1 LLLTQ
6 TPGPDRVLLLNAA
19 EKLRP
24 ALRDRAAEGER
35 LRRVPDRTIDDLVGS
50 KLLRI
55 CQPARFGGAEQTWD
69 ALIEMGL
76 ALGPGDASQAWVAVV
91 YAAMAQMTALFED
104 EAQHDVWD
112 KNPDAL
118 IAGSLVPC
126 GNRAEKVDG
135 GYRLSGKWQFAS
147 GVHHAGWTFV
157 GELADIGEGKREHLY
172 WLVSAADYRIDDD
185 WFTAGLAGTGSAA
198 VVLEDV
204 FVPAHRTLFNRD
216 VAIGQSPGTRVNRA
230 PLYRMPLF
238 GFAQQCLASV
248 PIGAACGMVDDFR
261 NHIRA
266 RSAKAPAST
275 AAVAAAGMELL
286 RSRLAESAGATR
298 AASLLLA
305 EGARAVARRLDA
317 GAALDESDAANSML
331 NSGYAVMLAKRAAIL
346 MFEASGGQ
354 GLFLASPMQRAF
366 RDVHAAAN
374 HASLGWD
381 RSALRYGQFA
391 LQG

>member
-1 LLLTQ
+1 MPSHRLD
-6 TPGPDRVLLLNAA
+6 PDQVRNLA

-55 CQPARFGGAEQTWD
+55 CQPARFGGGEQTWD
-69 ALIEMGL
+69 ALVEMGL
-76 ALGPGDASQAWVAVV
+76 ALGPGDGSQAWVVMV

-104 EAQHDVWD
+104 QAQHDVWD
-112 KNPDAL
+112 KDPDAI

-126 GNRAEKVDG
+126 GNRADKVDG

-147 GVHHAGWTFV
+147 GVHHAAWTIV
-157 GELADIGEGKREHLY
+157 GEMADIGEGRREHLY
-172 WLVSAADYRIDDD
+172 WLVPAAEYRIDDD
-185 WFTAGLAGTGSAA
+185 WHTAGLAGTGSAS
-198 VVLEDV
+198 VVLDQV
-204 FVPAHRTLFNRD
+204 FVPKHRALCNRD
-216 VAIGQSPGTRVNRA
+216 VSIGQSPGTRVNRG

-238 GFAQQCLASV
+238 GFAQQSLASV
-248 PIGAACGMVDDFR
+248 AIGVACGMVDDFR
-261 NHIRA
+261 NHILA
-266 RSAKAPAST
+266 RSAARPGAAP
-275 AAVAAAGMELL
+275 AAGMELL
-286 RSRLAESAGATR
+286 GSRLAESAAGTR
-298 AASLLLA
+298 AASLLLTDA
-305 EGARAVARRLDA
+305 ARNVMRRLDA
-317 GAALDESDAANSML
+317 GAALGESDAAHSL
-331 NSGYAVMLAKRAAIL
+331 RDSGYAVMLAKRAATL

-354 GLFLASPMQRAF
+354 GVFLASPMQRAF

-391 LQG
+391 LRG

>member
-1 LLLTQ
+1 
-6 TPGPDRVLLLNAA
+6 VHNVA

-24 ALRDRAAEGER
+24 ALRDRGAEGER

-55 CQPARFGGAEQTWD
+55 CQPARFGGAEKTWD
-69 ALIEMGL
+69 ALIDMGL

-118 IAGSLVPC
+118 IAGSLVPA
-126 GNRAEKVDG
+126 GNRADKVDG

-147 GVHHAGWTFV
+147 GVHHAGWTIV
-157 GELADIGEGKREHLY
+157 GEMADVGEGKRDEGQREHLY
-172 WLVSAADYRIDDD
+172 WLVPAADYRIDDD
-185 WFTAGLAGTGSAA
+185 WHTAGLAGTGSAA
-198 VVLEDV
+198 VVLDEV
-204 FVPAHRTLFNRD
+204 FVPGHRTLFNRD

-261 NHIRA
+261 NHIRGRIA
-266 RSAKAPAST
+266 RPPAGTAAAPA
-275 AAVAAAGMELL
+275 AGLDLL
-286 RSRLAESAGATR
+286 RSRLAESAAGTR
-298 AASLLLA
+298 AATLLLQDA
-305 EGARAVARRLDA
+305 ARAVMRRLES
-317 GAALDESDAANSML
+317 GAALDESDAAQSML
-331 NSGYAVMLAKRAAIL
+331 NSGYGVMLSKRAATL

-381 RSALRYGQFA
+381 RSVLRYGQFA
-391 LQG
+391 LP